1 MGSHSSIY
9 PDLLPPSPKSQWEL
23 LVIYWSKALLHFWF
37 YSFQMEKKKKI
48 LQWSV
53 LEEKVIGIL
62 VSLREGSGAMSNPK
76 GQNSAIY

>member
-1 MGSHSSIY
+1 
-9 PDLLPPSPKSQWEL
+9 
-23 LVIYWSKALLHFWF
+23 
-37 YSFQMEKKKKI
+37 MEKKKKKKI